1 MSFFVKKIG
10 FFKSKIVNILVFF
23 VLKVKSLQFFVR
35 NWKNLLKFCFFLVF
49 QVKTFQLIDEK
60 DSKCSFYHLQCLN

>member
-35 NWKNLLKFCFFLVF
+35 NWKNLLKFCFFFGFSGENVS
-49 QVKTFQLIDEK
+49 V
-60 DSKCSFYHLQCLN
+60 NR